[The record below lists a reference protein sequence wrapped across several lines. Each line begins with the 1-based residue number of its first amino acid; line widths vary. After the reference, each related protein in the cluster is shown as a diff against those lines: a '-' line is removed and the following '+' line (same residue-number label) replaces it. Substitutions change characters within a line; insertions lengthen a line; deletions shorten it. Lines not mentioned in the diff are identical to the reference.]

1 MKQIRP
7 KRPLKR
13 TRPKRPLK
21 PARPKRPLKQTKQRV
36 EPGATLLYYA
46 PGAGL
51 GQLTRGLAILRRWK
65 AHTRRS
71 ALLVTYSTF
80 APLASRQGVAIKQ
93 IPGPEPEFLER
104 AVRRAK
110 PKLLVVDTFPRG
122 IVGEIAELIPSL
134 PCPAV
139 LIQRYLNPSYLR
151 QFKVAAFL
159 GQHYRLAVRIADAL
173 ELQTLSQRTVD
184 VPPVTVREAR
194 EVPPARSRSGWLFV
208 NWGEGS
214 EPYLEVAQEAA
225 RQRSKELRILGPAES
240 YPAVGWMP
248 RAELVIAAGGYSLFH
263 EVALT
268 ATPAIF
274 VPCRRMYDDQF
285 GRTVNATNAR
295 TPEAL
300 RTLLQGE
307 PPAPLPPHTGEGAA
321 AAVAVLQAL
330 LAGMESQRKGSR

>member
-1 MKQIRP
+1 MKRHRKRKPTRPKQPLKPTRP

-13 TRPKRPLK
+13 TKKR
-21 PARPKRPLKQTKQRV
+21 AESGV
-36 EPGATLLYYA
+36 TLLYYA

-71 ALLVTYSTF
+71 ALLVTYSAF
-80 APLASRQGVAIKQ
+80 ASLVSRQGVAVKQ
-93 IPGPEPEFLER
+93 IPGPEPEFVGR
-104 AVRRAK
+104 AVRGAN

-122 IVGEIAELIPSL
+122 IVGEIAELVPSL
-134 PCPAV
+134 LCPAV

-159 GQHYRLAVRIADAL
+159 GQHYRLAVRITDAL
-173 ELQTLSQRTVD
+173 EPQTLSQRTVD

-194 EVPPARSRSGWLFV
+194 ELPPARSRSGWLFV
-208 NWGEGS
+208 DWGEGS
-214 EPYLEVAQEAA
+214 EPYLQVALEAA
-225 RQRSKELRILGPAES
+225 RQRRKQLRILRPGES
-240 YPAVGWMP
+240 YPAVNWMP
-248 RAELVIAAGGYSLFH
+248 SAELVIGAGGYNLFH

-268 ATPAIF
+268 STPAIF

-285 GRTVNATNAR
+285 GRTVNAPHAR

-300 RTLLQGE
+300 RTLLEGE

-321 AAVAVLQAL
+321 AAVAVIQAL
-330 LAGMESQRKGSR
+330 LAGMESQRKG